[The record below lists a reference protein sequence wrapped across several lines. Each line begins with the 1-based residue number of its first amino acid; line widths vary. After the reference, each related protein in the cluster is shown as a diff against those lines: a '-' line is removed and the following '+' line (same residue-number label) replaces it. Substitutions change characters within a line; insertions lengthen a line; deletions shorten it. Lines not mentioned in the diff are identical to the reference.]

1 MQDIQCD
8 IHYREGY
15 QDPAP
20 YPDISVLQPD
30 PCAARLLMEDYAGGT
45 SEFTAVN
52 QYLYHHN
59 TLSQYPDVAEL
70 LEKTAIVEMMHMEK
84 LAQAILLLGGKPIY
98 GSPAPWAANQ
108 VAYGETLCERLHLD
122 IASEYAAIAQYQRHI
137 EQIAEPSIKALLA
150 RIVQDERVHIQ
161 LFQEAIRRH
170 FC

>member
-1 MQDIQCD
+1 MQDIQRD

-20 YPDISVLQPD
+20 YPEITVLQPD
-30 PCAARLLMEDYAGGT
+30 PCAAQLLMADYAGGP

-52 QYLYHHN
+52 QYLYHHS
-59 TLSQYPDVAEL
+59 TLRQYPDVAEM

-84 LAQAILLLGGKPIY
+84 LAQAILLLGEKPVY
-98 GSPAPWAANQ
+98 GAPTPWCADR
-108 VAYGETLCERLHLD
+108 VAYGETLCERLHMD

-137 EQIAEPSIKALLA
+137 EQIADPNVKALLA
-150 RIVQDERVHIQ
+150 RIIQDERVHIK
-161 LFQEAIRRH
+161 LFQEAIGHH